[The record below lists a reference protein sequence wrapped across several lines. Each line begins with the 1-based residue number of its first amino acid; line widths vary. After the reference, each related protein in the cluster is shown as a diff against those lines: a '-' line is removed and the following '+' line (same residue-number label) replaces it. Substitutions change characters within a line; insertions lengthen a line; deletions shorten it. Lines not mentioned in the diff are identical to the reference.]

1 MYESSVIRSN
11 AEVVWAC
18 LRLVLRKK
26 KKGIKFI
33 MSHSLRSDD
42 GISAEGP
49 KKFREHV
56 LSLCGYGTSL
66 LQICT
71 KNLR

>member
-1 MYESSVIRSN
+1 MITQVYPPHMFPQDF
-11 AEVVWAC
+11 W
-18 LRLVLRKK
+18 RLSIEDGIDGKINNVTT
-26 KKGIKFI
+26 KG
-33 MSHSLRSDD
+33 SDD
-42 GISAEGP
+42 GISTEGP

-56 LSLCGYGTSL
+56 LSLCGYRTSS